1 MPLLCYGYG
10 TGTGIGTESTGTLLD
25 RLTSELLKS
34 DEYAALKEARIASMR
49 GVTYTPHISERQI
62 YDIHMSIIDEYQVY
76 QFDSTLNYLY
86 WNLGIARDLKDD
98 FRIGQTLI
106 QLGKI
111 HATAGYYFEA
121 SSFLSKQLDTV
132 NLDDRLLIPYYD
144 AQHRLNYEMELYA
157 KNDEIANLWHKTAV
171 YYRDRLFELLE
182 PDSYQYRML
191 KVEELLQQGENQKAA
206 TLATTILEASAPD
219 SREAS
224 ASAYQLSQIYE
235 RMGNIQMQKH
245 FLIISALA
253 DIRSAVRDNASICA
267 LALILFN
274 EGEINL
280 AFQFSR
286 TAMNDAHFYNA
297 KVRPWQV
304 ATILPAIEAA
314 YQAKQQKQN
323 NLIYI
328 FLTAIL
334 VFAMILT
341 VMVLVQR
348 IQNENLD
355 RAQQQLQAANATLTS
370 NNESLLQANRKLSQL
385 NGDIAEANAVKEEY
399 IGLFLG
405 VYSDYIDK
413 MQSYQRRI
421 HKLAT
426 HDKLSELKRELNNS
440 KLIDEEL
447 HNFYEMFDNAFLRL
461 YPNFV
466 SEFNSLLEEDG
477 RIELKKDERLNTEL
491 RIFALIRLGITD
503 SSKIAALLRYAVNT
517 IYNYRAKVKN
527 KARVSREEF
536 EEKIKKIG
544 SFKA

>member
-1 MPLLCYGYG
+1 
-10 TGTGIGTESTGTLLD
+10 
-25 RLTSELLKS
+25 
-34 DEYAALKEARIASMR
+34 
-49 GVTYTPHISERQI
+49 
-62 YDIHMSIIDEYQVY
+62 
-76 QFDSTLNYLY
+76 
-86 WNLGIARDLKDD
+86 
-98 FRIGQTLI
+98 
-106 QLGKI
+106 
-111 HATAGYYFEA
+111 
-121 SSFLSKQLDTV
+121 
-132 NLDDRLLIPYYD
+132 
-144 AQHRLNYEMELYA
+144 MELYA
-157 KNDEIANLWHKTAV
+157 KNDEIAILWHKTAV

-447 HNFYEMFDNAFLRL
+447 HNFFEMFDNAFLRL

>member
-1 MPLLCYGYG
+1 
-10 TGTGIGTESTGTLLD
+10 
-25 RLTSELLKS
+25 
-34 DEYAALKEARIASMR
+34 
-49 GVTYTPHISERQI
+49 
-62 YDIHMSIIDEYQVY
+62 
-76 QFDSTLNYLY
+76 
-86 WNLGIARDLKDD
+86 
-98 FRIGQTLI
+98 
-106 QLGKI
+106 
-111 HATAGYYFEA
+111 
-121 SSFLSKQLDTV
+121 
-132 NLDDRLLIPYYD
+132 
-144 AQHRLNYEMELYA
+144 
-157 KNDEIANLWHKTAV
+157 
-171 YYRDRLFELLE
+171 
-182 PDSYQYRML
+182 
-191 KVEELLQQGENQKAA
+191 
-206 TLATTILEASAPD
+206 
-219 SREAS
+219 
-224 ASAYQLSQIYE
+224 
-235 RMGNIQMQKH
+235 MGNIQMQKH

>member
-1 MPLLCYGYG
+1 M
-10 TGTGIGTESTGTLLD
+10 
-25 RLTSELLKS
+25 
-34 DEYAALKEARIASMR
+34 
-49 GVTYTPHISERQI
+49 
-62 YDIHMSIIDEYQVY
+62 
-76 QFDSTLNYLY
+76 
-86 WNLGIARDLKDD
+86 
-98 FRIGQTLI
+98 
-106 QLGKI
+106 GKI